1 MPETKAHQIYKL
13 ADGSR
18 VPSVTTV
25 INDSLGWNKQ
35 TLIAWTRKMALA
47 GEDPDKV
54 RDEAADVGTLA
65 HAMIHD
71 YLSGEKTVDMSRWT
85 PEQVQRASQ
94 GYAAFVDWQHQV
106 NFTLIASE
114 LQCVSETY
122 RYGGT
127 IDIVAWI
134 NLQLTICDVK
144 TSAGVYPEHLVQ
156 VAAYQQ
162 VYEEKLE
169 PKGIKTK
176 ALIIQLDKNTGAFSA
191 HPYPDLTNAREV
203 FMLCLRL
210 HELHRSVR

>member
-1 MPETKAHQIYKL
+1 MPETRAHTQYRL
-13 ADGSR
+13 ADGTR

-25 INDSLGWNKQ
+25 INELGWNKQ
-35 TLIAWTRKMALA
+35 ALINWTRKTALA

-71 YLSGEKTVDMSRWT
+71 YLAGEKTVDVSQWT
-85 PEQVQRASQ
+85 PEQMRLASQ
-94 GYAAFVDWQHQV
+94 GYAAFVDWRRQV

-114 LQCVSETY
+114 LAITSEQF

-127 IDIVAWI
+127 IDMVAWV
-134 NLQLTICDVK
+134 NLQLTICDFK
-144 TSAGVYPEHLVQ
+144 TSAGVYPEHLAQ

-162 VYEEKLE
+162 LYEEGLE
-169 PKGIKTK
+169 PKGVKTK

-191 HPYPDLTNAREV
+191 HPYANLDAAREV

-210 HELHRSVR
+210 HELHKSVK